1 MRGESYETQNDSG
14 NFGCIRVYRSTGINP
29 AQASQVYELDGIEVN
44 ADADKTVD
52 QFGNVVT
59 SQSYYRTGGDVDV
72 IDSATIEKRHYQQV
86 GDALKYLPGV
96 QVQTPGG
103 YRGGEYG
110 YTQTHSVVTINGDAR
125 VIVLVDG
132 RRMDNTSGSAVAAN
146 SGSGSKATVDINQI
160 VGVDD
165 IDKIEVMKGPGASA
179 YGADATGGVIN
190 IITKKGTT
198 KPHETL
204 DFSMGSWKRYNYG
217 FSMSGGNTAG
227 NVKYF
232 IAGRREMGGDSHYRD
247 GLTDKNYTWHQTGYR
262 DNSVNARFD
271 FMLDKKDPNKYLTIA
286 YNHMDG
292 NDDYP
297 LTAPYYK
304 YLNETDWTRIKN
316 DYKNNK
322 YGDPK
327 NPGYRNLW
335 IMWLGAYNR
344 YNKNNYDVTYNFK
357 KDHGMDSFI
366 RFYDQRETYWGSFG
380 GGDSDLSAPVPFTDE
395 WNEWAKT
402 HYKGRDH
409 KSWWHHLNNRG
420 FEFQYAKAVGK
431 HDLITEWTYD
441 KSHYLNR
448 RANLKDITSSRVE
461 RESVLGYIQDK
472 IHINKRWEITPA
484 IRYSHY
490 SDMAQS
496 SSTGTSSHAGSST
509 NTFTPSISTQFAIDD
524 TSSIYASYSKVYRP
538 LRVGDYTRNNGKI
551 NAGLKNEKGDV
562 WAFGY
567 RKHWGDTDSFSIH
580 YDYTRM
586 SNAVNR
592 YSIWDPSA
600 QDFNLKYI
608 NAKETK
614 KSFNMTASHK
624 FDSHWTLSANYSHAL
639 DHWKAKNG
647 MEFDPDLSWADGNV
661 NSVINKLRPQ
671 NTYTAILTYD
681 NGKFN
686 TSLLC
691 NYYTGLNRMAYTSNR
706 FLVMDWTANYDINS
720 NWSVYGSVTNLTNEA
735 WENTYTA
742 YLGMGAWPQPGRAF
756 MIGTKYKF

>member
-1 MRGESYETQNDSG
+1 M
-14 NFGCIRVYRSTGINP
+14 
-29 AQASQVYELDGIEVN
+29 
-44 ADADKTVD
+44 
-52 QFGNVVT
+52 
-59 SQSYYRTGGDVDV
+59 
-72 IDSATIEKRHYQQV
+72 
-86 GDALKYLPGV
+86 KYLPGV